1 MQWKLVLYLCSR
13 ILHVE
18 STDVENRSEWTTTHA
33 PAVEEQSVGSFQNY
47 FSTQSK
53 SQGVWNENLS
63 LGYLSLFSNE
73 LEEDVINPEILTNL
87 EIPTKDGFYSEI
99 STDTENL
106 SEEQSSEES
115 ITGTSLHRLS

>member
-1 MQWKLVLYLCSR
+1 M
-13 ILHVE
+13 E

-73 LEEDVINPEILTNL
+73 LEEDAINPEILTNL